1 MLIVPGT
8 HYTSRH
14 TPVRTNDIGAGF
26 HPGADTV
33 IVHYPASAWPYTGI
47 NGPTAKESVRT
58 GVANLDAAI
67 RAADGPLIVVG
78 HSQGAVVINA
88 EQARLANDPTA
99 PAADQLEFV
108 IFADPERGL
117 MSLLSEGTH
126 IPVFDWTTTTPVD
139 SQYDTTIVI
148 GEYDGWADPVDR
160 PWNLLASANALM
172 ASGATGWYRAIVGK
186 AGREPAIHGRTGYA
200 SPADIP
206 HANISVTT
214 NSRGATVKTMLVP
227 TKTLPFTDP
236 LRSVLPDRVVDRI
249 DNVLRPHIDAAY
261 SRNDK
266 PGDRRPF
273 VSGGRIKRRGA
284 KRGGGA
290 LQPS

>member
-8 HYTSRH
+8 HYASRH
-14 TPVRTNDIGAGF
+14 TLVRANDIGAGF

-33 IVHYPASAWPYTGI
+33 VVHYPASAWPYPGI
-47 NGPTAKESVRT
+47 DGPTAKESVRT

-78 HSQGAVVINA
+78 QSQGAVVINS
-88 EQARLANDPTA
+88 EQARLAKDPTA

-108 IFADPERGL
+108 IFADPQRGVAT
-117 MSLLSEGTH
+117 LLPEGTH
-126 IPVFDWTTTTPVD
+126 IPLFDWTTTTPVD

-148 GEYDGWADPVDR
+148 GEYDGWADPLDR
-160 PWNLLASANALM
+160 PWNLLATANAIM
-172 ASGATGWYRAIVGK
+172 AAGATGLFGAVVGK
-186 AGREPAIHGRTGYA
+186 AAREPAIHGRTGYA
-200 SPADIP
+200 NPADVP
-206 HANISVTT
+206 QENISVTT

-227 TKTLPFTDP
+227 TKALPLTNP

-249 DNVLRPHIDAAY
+249 DDVLRPHIDAGY

-273 VSGGRIKRRGA
+273 VSGGRLKRRGA
-284 KRGGGA
+284 KPGDGA
-290 LQPS
+290 LEPS